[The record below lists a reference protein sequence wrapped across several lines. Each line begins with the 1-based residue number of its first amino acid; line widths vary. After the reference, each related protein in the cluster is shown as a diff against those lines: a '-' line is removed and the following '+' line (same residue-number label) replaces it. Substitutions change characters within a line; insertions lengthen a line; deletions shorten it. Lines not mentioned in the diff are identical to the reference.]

1 MRGGQLS
8 STTTMI
14 RRLEGMLGTKDLSD
28 WEQGFV
34 ETLVA
39 KLEAGEVTRLTER
52 QVETLERLHGKHF
65 A

>member
-1 MRGGQLS
+1 MSRTV

-14 RRLEGMLGTKDLSD
+14 RRLEGMLGTKDLSE

-39 KLEAGEVTRLTER
+39 KLEAGQVTQLTER
-52 QVETLERLHGKHF
+52 QVETLERLHREHF

>member
-1 MRGGQLS
+1 MT

-14 RRLEGMLGTKDLSD
+14 RRLEGMLGTKDLSE

-34 ETLVA
+34 ETLAA
-39 KLEAGEVTRLTER
+39 KLEAGEVTKLTER
-52 QVETLERLHGKHF
+52 QVEILERLHGKHF

>member
-1 MRGGQLS
+1 MMT

-14 RRLEGMLGTKDLSD
+14 RRLEGMLGTKDLSE
-28 WEQGFV
+28 WERGFV
-34 ETLVA
+34 ETLVER
-39 KLEAGEVTRLTER
+39 LEAGQVTQLTER

>member
-1 MRGGQLS
+1 MS
-8 STTTMI
+8 IMTSTTTMI

-39 KLEAGEVTRLTER
+39 RLEAGQVTQLTER

>member
-1 MRGGQLS
+1 MPQLV

-39 KLEAGEVTRLTER
+39 RLEAGQVTQLTER

>member
-1 MRGGQLS
+1 MAQMI

-28 WEQGFV
+28 WEHGFV
-34 ETLVA
+34 ESLA
-39 KLEAGEVTRLTER
+39 EKLDAGQVTQLTER

>member
-1 MRGGQLS
+1 MI

-39 KLEAGEVTRLTER
+39 KLEAGRVTQLTER
-52 QVETLERLHGKHF
+52 QVETLERLHGRHF

>member
-1 MRGGQLS
+1 MQIV
-8 STTTMI
+8 STATMI
-14 RRLEGMLGTKDLSD
+14 RRLVGMLGTRDLSD

-34 ETLVA
+34 ESLVA
-39 KLEAGEVTRLTER
+39 KLEAGEVTKLTER

>member
-1 MRGGQLS
+1 MMT

-34 ETLVA
+34 ETLVER
-39 KLEAGEVTRLTER
+39 LEAGQVTQLTER
-52 QVETLERLHGKHF
+52 QVEILERLHGRHF

>member
-1 MRGGQLS
+1 MS
-8 STTTMI
+8 AMTSTTTMI
-14 RRLEGMLGTKDLSD
+14 RRLEGMLGTRDLSD

-39 KLEAGEVTRLTER
+39 KLEAGQVTQLTER

>member
-1 MRGGQLS
+1 MS
-8 STTTMI
+8 TMTSTTTMI

-34 ETLVA
+34 ETLVER
-39 KLEAGEVTRLTER
+39 LEAGQVTQLTER
-52 QVETLERLHGKHF
+52 QVEILERLHGKHF